1 MCCFAALF
9 AWISPRLAIF
19 MAWIFANERTSY
31 AFNSFWIALIGFLF
45 LPWTALAW
53 IVCYA
58 TPTAIVNGTNIG
70 GGVSGFGYI
79 VVGFAFLVDIASYTS
94 GARARQ
100 QRTAIA

>member
-31 AFNSFWIALIGFLF
+31 AFESFWIALLGFLL
-45 LPWTALAW
+45 LPWTTLAW

-58 TPTAIVNGTNIG
+58 APAVIVTNGAEIG
-70 GGVSGFGYI
+70 
-79 VVGFAFLVDIASYTS
+79 
-94 GARARQ
+94 RAHV
-100 QRTAIA
+100 

>member
-19 MAWIFANERTSY
+19 MAWVFANDRTSY
-31 AFNSFWIALIGFLF
+31 AFQSFWIALLGFLL
-45 LPWTALAW
+45 LPWTTLAW

-58 TPTAIVNGTNIG
+58 TPATIVNGTNIG

-79 VVGFAFLVDIASYTS
+79 VVGFALLVDIGSYTS
-94 GARARQ
+94 GARAQRQ
-100 QRTAIA
+100 RSQVV